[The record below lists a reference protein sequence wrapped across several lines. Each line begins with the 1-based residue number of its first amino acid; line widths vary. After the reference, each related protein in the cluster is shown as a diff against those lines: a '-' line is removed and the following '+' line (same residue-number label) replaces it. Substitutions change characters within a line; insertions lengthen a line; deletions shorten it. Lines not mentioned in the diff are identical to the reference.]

1 MSKTEQYMR
10 DMSSFLGPMSHC
22 YECIIRKS
30 VRDHLCQGAHCQI
43 EENKLCEGLIIVSD
57 NRFAHSLVAL
67 TGKGIEKRCDFL
79 RNEITIS
86 DEMIIR
92 SQKVHEI
99 RDNLSQIGQKKSMAK
114 SCTRPM
120 EK

>member
-1 MSKTEQYMR
+1 MIATGNV
-10 DMSSFLGPMSHC
+10 DMM
-22 YECIIRKS
+22 
-30 VRDHLCQGAHCQI
+30 HLFS
-43 EENKLCEGLIIVSD
+43 EEYTST
-57 NRFAHSLVAL
+57 RP
-67 TGKGIEKRCDFL
+67 R
-79 RNEITIS
+79 